1 MSQPETHAMLLRS
14 SNLTDSAASPVI
26 AATVQDQEV
35 APINSVESD
44 MSVVCALLDE
54 THIHSTQNLRKR
66 RSLSQ

>member
-26 AATVQDQEV
+26 APTVQDQEV

-44 MSVVCALLDE
+44 MSVVVR
-54 THIHSTQNLRKR
+54 RKYI
-66 RSLSQ
+66 